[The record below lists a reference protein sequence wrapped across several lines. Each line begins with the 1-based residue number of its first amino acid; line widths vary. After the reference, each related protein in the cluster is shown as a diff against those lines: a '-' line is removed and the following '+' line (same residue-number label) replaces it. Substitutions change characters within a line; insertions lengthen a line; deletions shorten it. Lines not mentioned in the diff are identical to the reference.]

1 MHAHSHTP
9 PLPAGASECAGHAL
23 HAPSPVAPTA
33 PEYLPAPQ
41 SMHAASPVP
50 ALYLPAPHPTHGP
63 PFGPVKPASH
73 AHSDTPPLPAGAS
86 ECAGHALHVPSPV
99 APTAS
104 EYLPAPQSSHAAS
117 PVPALYLPAPHST
130 HGPPFGPVKPASQI
144 HADTPALPAGAFAF
158 AGHAE
163 HVPSSVCP
171 VAPEYLPA
179 PQYVHAASPAPA
191 LYLPAAQSTHGPPFG
206 PVKPASQIHPDTP
219 PLPAGASEFAG
230 HVVHVPSPVAPT
242 APEYLPAPQSMHAAS
257 PVPALYLPAPHPTH
271 GPPFGPV
278 KPASHAHSDTP
289 PLPAGASECAGH
301 ALHVPSPVA
310 PTASEYLPAPQ
321 SSHAASPVPA
331 LYLPA
336 PHPTHGPPSPPVN
349 PALHVQFHTPPL
361 PAGASECAGHAVHAL
376 SPVAPTAPE
385 YLPPAHAVHP
395 PVPAFI
401 LYVPSTHA
409 VHVPPS
415 DPVYPLSHLHADK
428 PVLPA
433 ADIEFAGQSWHAT
446 VAPTE
451 YLPAAHCTHVDCDVA
466 PIPNEYDPLSQR
478 VQFPSPAPSLYV
490 PAPQLTHAPPPPPP
504 LV

>member
-1 MHAHSHTP
+1 MHIQSLEAELPAGESECTGHEIHVDPSTAPTSPEYLPLAHSLQPPAPEASLYLPAPQLWHVLAFRPVKPAMHAHSHTP

-50 ALYLPAPHPTHGP
+50 ALYLPAPHP
-63 PFGPVKPASH
+63 
-73 AHSDTPPLPAGAS
+73 
-86 ECAGHALHVPSPV
+86 
-99 APTAS
+99 
-104 EYLPAPQSSHAAS
+104 
-117 PVPALYLPAPHST
+117 T

-206 PVKPASQIHPDTP
+206 PVKPASQIHPD
-219 PLPAGASEFAG
+219 
-230 HVVHVPSPVAPT
+230 
-242 APEYLPAPQSMHAAS
+242 
-257 PVPALYLPAPHPTH
+257 
-271 GPPFGPV
+271 
-278 KPASHAHSDTP
+278 
-289 PLPAGASECAGH
+289 
-301 ALHVPSPVA
+301 
-310 PTASEYLPAPQ
+310 
-321 SSHAASPVPA
+321 
-331 LYLPA
+331 
-336 PHPTHGPPSPPVN
+336 
-349 PALHVQFHTPPL
+349 TPPL